1 MIEGD
6 YMPIPNKPAFDV
18 IELTRQLVSILSFVD
33 KQHNETALVDYL
45 EKFFASNL
53 PTLKTERQYIDSSRN
68 RANLVIKGRGKP
80 KLFVLGHIDTVQP
93 TDNWSTDPLTPVV
106 RDNRLYGLGAADM
119 KGSLAAFLC
128 ALIETD
134 STLLDN
140 MMILLY
146 VDEEY
151 DFAGMRRF
159 LEDNTLNRTPPEL
172 IISLDGAL
180 DLLSGCRGLIEFSAR
195 IKGKSGHSS
204 NPNNGLNVITRTV
217 DAIQN
222 LEVQLH
228 EFNDAQLG
236 DSTLNVAYLQG
247 GVIENQNG
255 QDQWLREGNVI
266 PDTADVVLE
275 FRTAHRDLDA
285 IKARDLFV
293 REIEEQKLSVDSI
306 TVRHNYG
313 LWPVSYDSRMMSFL
327 EQCYEDA
334 GLAFQKSDRSKSGFI
349 DVQMITEVITA
360 PTYVI
365 GAGGENKHGANESV
379 DIEDLTKAK
388 DIYKVIL
395 INS

>member
-1 MIEGD
+1 M
-6 YMPIPNKPAFDV
+6 
-18 IELTRQLVSILSFVD
+18 
-33 KQHNETALVDYL
+33 
-45 EKFFASNL
+45 
-53 PTLKTERQYIDSSRN
+53 
-68 RANLVIKGRGKP
+68 
-80 KLFVLGHIDTVQP
+80 
-93 TDNWSTDPLTPVV
+93 
-106 RDNRLYGLGAADM
+106 
-119 KGSLAAFLC
+119 
-128 ALIETD
+128 
-134 STLLDN
+134 
-140 MMILLY
+140 
-146 VDEEY
+146 
-151 DFAGMRRF
+151 
-159 LEDNTLNRTPPEL
+159 
-172 IISLDGAL
+172 
-180 DLLSGCRGLIEFSAR
+180 
-195 IKGKSGHSS
+195 
-204 NPNNGLNVITRTV
+204 
-217 DAIQN
+217 
-222 LEVQLH
+222 H

-327 EQCYEDA
+327 EQCYGDA